1 MLLSQNGVRDRLRCL
16 TVEPDKR
23 GAVRCHVMLPGW
35 VQYTTSTQKDR
46 RRHLAT
52 ITLNDAT

>member
-1 MLLSQNGVRDRLRCL
+1 VLLSQNGVGDSSRCL

-23 GAVRCHVMLPGW
+23 GAVRCHVMLLGW

-46 RRHLAT
+46 
-52 ITLNDAT
+52 